1 MDYTLPIALITAVS
15 GILWVLD
22 RWVWGARTP
31 SFIRRHG
38 AAAEVA

>member
-1 MDYTLPIALITAVS
+1 MDYPLPIALITAVS

-22 RWVWGARTP
+22 RWVWAP